1 MLSEFTDNLRVM
13 RKMLHSWREEYT
25 KDYTVRAKGRR
36 SGSER
41 TFCVITGVRE
51 CGFYLKRNGE
61 ALNVKHLN
69 TEITE

>member
-1 MLSEFTDNLRVM
+1 MLSEFTDNLRVV

-36 SGSER
+36 SVSER
-41 TFCVITGVRE
+41 IICVIIGVGE

-61 ALNVKHLN
+61 ALKC
-69 TEITE
+69 